1 MLHISFCLF
10 SIRVL
15 VRVASFV
22 DSDVPASLSSLYKC
36 TDVLARQ
43 VQERA
48 LAAMFGKSF
57 LENYISHH
65 FEDWPHSEPF
75 SYIQFCCPVL
85 VVAFR
90 DSLLSSLQCC
100 STRSSLVFLLFMI
113 PD

>member
-1 MLHISFCLF
+1 M
-10 SIRVL
+10 L

-57 LENYISHH
+57 LEN
-65 FEDWPHSEPF
+65 
-75 SYIQFCCPVL
+75 
-85 VVAFR
+85 
-90 DSLLSSLQCC
+90 
-100 STRSSLVFLLFMI
+100 
-113 PD
+113 